1 MVTMSTPGHLRAS
14 DAERE
19 AAVAQLREHAAA
31 GRLTMDELDER
42 SAAAYAARTVG
53 ELASLV
59 ADLPPPAPLPAP
71 PRRAPGVRGY
81 GTLPFTYEWE
91 LRITPARAM
100 TEALRHIAPA
110 LHAQGYELV
119 DKREGR
125 LVFGY
130 SYRPGWAYVV
140 AILLFPF
147 GLIALV
153 ARNEERITLD
163 FDPLPRGR
171 ARIVAHGRAPRR
183 VRQAF
188 AELVA

>member
-1 MVTMSTPGHLRAS
+1 
-14 DAERE
+14 
-19 AAVAQLREHAAA
+19 
-31 GRLTMDELDER
+31 
-42 SAAAYAARTVG
+42 
-53 ELASLV
+53 
-59 ADLPPPAPLPAP
+59 
-71 PRRAPGVRGY
+71 
-81 GTLPFTYEWE
+81 
-91 LRITPARAM
+91 M

-110 LHAQGYELV
+110 LNGQGYELV

-125 LVFGY
+125 LVFAY